1 MPVWSA
7 AVTRRSFSAVLM
19 VILLWNAAWPMAL
32 SIRARLSRPTPSE
45 EHSGAFLGVYAMDD
59 QIIDREGNYVKT
71 PFSIPYV
78 GESARLKLSISPEK
92 VAVSIAM
99 ASGHEFTETYAI
111 GHDVFCLGDGSF
123 VFYSSSLNFGQILPG
138 TTYATTACR
147 VEVSPE
153 SLSVSAEEN
162 QVGLGFFLIP
172 KVQKTTF
179 TKSFP
184 AVSDH
189 LR

>member
-1 MPVWSA
+1 
-7 AVTRRSFSAVLM
+7 M
-19 VILLWNAAWPMAL
+19 VILLWNVAWPMAL
-32 SIRARLSRPTPSE
+32 YIRARLSRSTPSE
-45 EHSGAFLGVYAMDD
+45 EHSGVFLGVYAIDD
-59 QIIDREGNYVKT
+59 LVIGREGNYVNT
-71 PFSIPYV
+71 PFSRPYLV

-92 VAVSIAM
+92 VALSTAM
-99 ASGHEFTETYAI
+99 ANGHEFTETYAI

-179 TKSFP
+179 TKSFS